1 MPTEAAISAGLG
13 ATAITLT
20 GSILGMQYD
29 ALTIGLLGGLSA
41 LMHLPPIES
50 HLSKFWSVAAS
61 AIMGALLS
69 PLATVAAVNMMPWLN
84 GLGNAPVR
92 LASAFMIGL
101 IAQAGVP
108 ILFGVIKRKGET
120 V

>member
-1 MPTEAAISAGLG
+1 MPTEAAVTAGLG

-50 HLSKFWSVAAS
+50 KLSKFWSVAAS
-61 AIMGALLS
+61 SIMGGLFS
-69 PLATVAAVNMMPWLN
+69 PLVAAAAVNFFPWVAN
-84 GLGNAPVR
+84 LGDKPVQ
-92 LASAFMIGL
+92 LASAFCIGL
-101 IAQAGVP
+101 TAQVGIPVA
-108 ILFGVIKRKGET
+108 FGIMQRKGGQ